1 MGQQPPARETW
12 AVLGKMCTRDVK
24 TRTGGGDRQSFP
36 RGAAIA
42 SQIKIFGFE
51 PKRVIGFP
59 PPPLFFFP
67 LPNHLVF
74 SMALPAEGQIAFG
87 ERGTK
92 ASQPSLC
99 KRGQERGKRCLN
111 PG

>member
-1 MGQQPPARETW
+1 M
-12 AVLGKMCTRDVK
+12 LGKMCTRDVK

-59 PPPLFFFP
+59 PPPPRFFF
-67 LPNHLVF
+67 
-74 SMALPAEGQIAFG
+74 S
-87 ERGTK
+87 
-92 ASQPSLC
+92 PSPTIWCSAWPFPQKDRL
-99 KRGQERGKRCLN
+99 RLGKEEQKPHSHPFAKGGKKGGRDA
-111 PG
+111 